1 MKYILFPIF
10 ISPISLLVLSN
21 ATVTKYTSEKLSDTL
36 GNDKIVFFLEL
47 AKFKEGKTIYIRIL
61 SKEYHTFSIS
71 YVNLKDD
78 ISYEKTKPKEI
89 KENYSFFFQN
99 SYKDYYTEYLF
110 KIKKEKNSRYLA
122 FTISKYYKSNLTKE
136 IIFKNTKNG
145 SIFPIS
151 MIIIIIIES
160 IISLILIILI
170 VLYCYIFLQ
179 IVYKKRIN
187 LSNYNGEKIKNN
199 NQSKNNHLSEIN
211 YVNNFQN
218 DVSNNLNMEDNVE
231 QKSQKSPKEIIII

>member
-110 KIKKEKNSRYLA
+110 KIKKEENSRYLA
-122 FTISKYYKSNLTKE
+122 FTISKYCKSDLTKE
-136 IIFKNTKNG
+136 IIFKNSMHG
-145 SIFPIS
+145 IIFPIS
-151 MIIIIIIES
+151 MIIES
-160 IISLILIILI
+160 FILLILIIFI
-170 VLYCYIFLQ
+170 ISYCYKFCQKIM
-179 IVYKKRIN
+179 KERIN
-187 LSNYNGEKIKNN
+187 FNEKIFKNK
-199 NQSKNNHLSEIN
+199 NQSKQKNLNEKN
-211 YVNNFQN
+211 YVEN
-218 DVSNNLNMEDNVE
+218 SNNIGFSNLNIEDIVE
-231 QKSQKSPKEIIII
+231 LKS